1 MPEKTNKS
9 PSMRSES
16 SATPTKPMRSLL
28 RRVFKTVPGLPSS
41 WGNNNSNQSPRNRT
55 TFQRDVEQED
65 LQCAGAHCL
74 SSYYSVFVARLAMMV
89 CDFIINHKCVLFHV
103 YFNEERV

>member
-1 MPEKTNKS
+1 MEKTNKS
-9 PSMRSES
+9 LSVSSES
-16 SATPTKPMRSLL
+16 SAAPTKPMRSLL

-41 WGNNNSNQSPRNRT
+41 WGNNNSIQSPRNRT

-89 CDFIINHKCVLFHV
+89 CDFIFKQLCIISC
-103 YFNEERV
+103 